1 MNLEEISNVSI
12 VKTSGEREEFSEY
25 KLRKSLK
32 KAKAS
37 SRIIDEIVELIKSQL
52 REGMTTKEIYEK
64 AFEMLRAKEGGHAAR
79 YKLKN
84 AIMELG
90 PTGYPFEKFV
100 AELLAR
106 KGYKT
111 EVGVFVEGFCVT
123 HEVDVLAKQNGRNI
137 YIECKYHNRPGIKS
151 DVKITLYVQ
160 ARYQDILKK
169 IADKNEEEHEIWL
182 VTNTT
187 PTQDAIQYAE
197 CMNLKTIAW
206 SYPDKDN
213 LQNMIEES
221 GLHPITCLSTLS
233 SKQKQRLLEEG
244 IVICS
249 DLLKNKSV
257 LKRIGVTEEYLPIV
271 MDEVSKLCEN
281 E

>member
-1 MNLEEISNVSI
+1 MNLEEGSNISI

-37 SRIIDEIVELIKSQL
+37 SRIIDEIVDLIKLQL
-52 REGMTTKEIYEK
+52 RDGMTTQEIYEK
-64 AFEMLRAKEGGHAAR
+64 AFEMLRVKEGGHAAR

-100 AELLAR
+100 AELLKR
-106 KGYKT
+106 KGYRA

-123 HEVDVLAKQNGRNI
+123 HEVDVLAKQNNKNI
-137 YIECKYHNRPGIKS
+137 YVECKYHNRPGIKS
-151 DVKITLYVQ
+151 DVKIALYIQ
-160 ARYQDILKK
+160 ARYEDILKQV
-169 IADKNEEEHEIWL
+169 AGKNEEEHEIWL

-213 LQNMIEES
+213 LQDMIEES

-233 SKQKQRLLEEG
+233 SKQKQRLLEED
-244 IVICS
+244 IVICG
-249 DLLKNKSV
+249 DLLKNKSA
-257 LKRIGVTEEYLPIV
+257 LRRIGVSEEYLPIV

>member
-1 MNLEEISNVSI
+1 MSLKDGSNVSI
-12 VKTSGEREEFSEY
+12 VKTSGEKEEFSEY

-37 SRIIDEIVELIKSQL
+37 SRITDEIVDLIKAQL

-64 AFEMLRAKEGGHAAR
+64 AFQMLRAKEGGHAAR

-100 AELLAR
+100 AELLKR

-123 HEVDVLAKQNGRNI
+123 HEVDVLAKQNNKNI
-137 YIECKYHNRPGIKS
+137 YVECKYHNRPGIKS
-151 DVKITLYVQ
+151 DVKIALYIQ
-160 ARYQDILKK
+160 ARYEDILKQV
-169 IADKNEEEHEIWL
+169 ADKNEEEHEIWL

-221 GLHPITCLSTLS
+221 RLHPITCLSTLN
-233 SKQKQRLLEEG
+233 SKQKQRLLGED

-257 LKRIGVTEEYLPIV
+257 LRNIGVSEEYLPIV

>member
-1 MNLEEISNVSI
+1 MNLEEGSNVSI
-12 VKTSGEREEFSEY
+12 VKTSGEREEFSEH

-32 KAKAS
+32 KSKAS
-37 SRIIDEIVELIKSQL
+37 SRIIDEIVEFIKSQL
-52 REGMTTKEIYEK
+52 YEGMTTKEIYEK

-90 PTGYPFEKFV
+90 PTGYPFEKFI
-100 AELLAR
+100 AELLKR

-123 HEVDVLAKQNGRNI
+123 HEIDVLAKQNNKNV

-151 DVKITLYVQ
+151 DVKIALYIQ
-160 ARYQDILKK
+160 ARYEDIIKKLKGK
-169 IADKNEEEHEIWL
+169 PEETHEIWL

-213 LQNMIEES
+213 LQNMIEET

-233 SKQKQRLLEEG
+233 SSQKQRLLAED
-244 IVICS
+244 IVMCS
-249 DLLKNKSV
+249 DLLKNKSA
-257 LKRIGVTEEYLPIV
+257 LKRIGVSEDYLPIV
-271 MDEVSKLCEN
+271 MDEVTNLCEN

>member
-1 MNLEEISNVSI
+1 MNLEEGSNVSI

-37 SRIIDEIVELIKSQL
+37 PRIIDEIVELIKLQL
-52 REGMTTKEIYEK
+52 RDGMTTQEIYEK
-64 AFEMLRAKEGGHAAR
+64 AFEMLRVKEGGHAAR

-100 AELLAR
+100 AELLKR
-106 KGYKT
+106 KGYRA

-123 HEVDVLAKQNGRNI
+123 HEVDVLAKQNNKNI
-137 YIECKYHNRPGIKS
+137 YVECKYHNRPGIKS
-151 DVKITLYVQ
+151 DVKIALYIQ
-160 ARYQDILKK
+160 ARYEDILKQV
-169 IADKNEEEHEIWL
+169 AGKNEEEHEIWL

-213 LQNMIEES
+213 LQDMIEES

-233 SKQKQRLLEEG
+233 SKQKQRLLEED
-244 IVICS
+244 IVICG
-249 DLLKNKSV
+249 DLLKNKSA
-257 LKRIGVTEEYLPIV
+257 LRRIGVSEEYLPIV

>member
-1 MNLEEISNVSI
+1 MNLEESSNVSI

-37 SRIIDEIVELIKSQL
+37 SRIMDEIVELIKSQL
-52 REGMTTKEIYEK
+52 CEGMTTKEIYEK

-100 AELLAR
+100 AELLER

-123 HEVDVLAKQNGRNI
+123 HEVDVLAKQNSRNI

-160 ARYQDILKK
+160 ARYEDILKK